1 MKPNI
6 PVNTIDG
13 PSGVGKGTLSQA
25 LAKTLNWHLL
35 DSGAIYRVLAVA
47 ALKHQLDLNDEYQL
61 AQLAEQLDLRFIA
74 GQQAVQVWL
83 ANEEVSDTIRL
94 QQSGETASKIAV
106 YPAVRQALLARQRA
120 F

>member
-1 MKPNI
+1 
-6 PVNTIDG
+6 
-13 PSGVGKGTLSQA
+13 
-25 LAKTLNWHLL
+25 
-35 DSGAIYRVLAVA
+35 

-120 F
+120 FLQPPGLVADGRDMGTIVFPEAQVKIFLDASPEERARR